1 MACGQPS
8 RRATNEVPRFEKL
21 GDGEGLEVHLEGDE
35 AEILRRLIAEMQML
49 LQAEIPADPVNQR
62 LFPQA
67 YEDPADNSAYDELIG
82 DELRKT
88 KKLAAHKVLQRL
100 GERGELHDTIPQDEV
115 DAWLTLATDLRLAIG
130 TRLGVTE
137 DLMAEDVDADSPDA
151 QAYAVLHWL
160 GWLQE
165 SMIAAITDTGGFS
178 YGEA

>member
-1 MACGQPS
+1 M
-8 RRATNEVPRFEKL
+8 PRFEKL
-21 GDGEGLEVHLEGDE
+21 PEGGGLEAHLEGDE

-49 LQAEIPADPVNQR
+49 LEAEITADPVNQR

-67 YEDPADNSAYDELIG
+67 YEDPEDNSAYDELIG

-88 KKLAAHKVLQRL
+88 KKLAAHKVLERL
-100 GERGELHDTIPQDEV
+100 GERGELHDTIPEDEI
-115 DAWLTLATDLRLAIG
+115 DAWLTLATDIRLAIG

-137 DLMAEDVDADSPDA
+137 DLMAEDVDGDSPDA

-165 SMIAAITDTGGFS
+165 SILAALNTGGNS
-178 YGEA
+178 DGET